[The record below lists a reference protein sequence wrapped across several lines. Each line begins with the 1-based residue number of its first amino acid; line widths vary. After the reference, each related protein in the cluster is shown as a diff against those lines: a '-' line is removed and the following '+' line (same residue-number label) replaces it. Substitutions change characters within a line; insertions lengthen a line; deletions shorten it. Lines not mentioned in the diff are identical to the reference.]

1 MIIQDIEG
9 RSITIIDLQGTIDLI
24 EGFISYVENDP
35 EPSLQR
41 LENRRLEYWHDLHKK
56 LLTFK
61 KRLTL

>member
-9 RSITIIDLQGTIDLI
+9 RSITINDLQGTINLI

-35 EPSLQR
+35 VPSLQR
-41 LENRRLEYWHDLHKK
+41 LENRRLEYWLDLHEK